1 MPKIQ
6 LTKETFEDTCWH
18 GLWPS
23 TLSSDFSDCFLV
35 VDETLAVEAANE
47 KAAPLVA
54 SLGDESSDLWYAAH
68 CALNARQIDQI
79 KLRLMNADGEQYYE
93 LFFIPHP
100 AASKMLILAR
110 ETTLEHN
117 LIVALMESRQLFK
130 DLVSCSSD
138 FAWETNATGDFIYV
152 SPKGAL
158 GYTAL
163 ELVGRPSGD
172 LLCATP
178 AKDSAFQTETPVDS
192 ADLWLYCSDG
202 SKACVTISAVPR
214 FGPNGI
220 REGARGVCR
229 DITQIKNQQALLE
242 QARSREKLMTDIVGA
257 MRDLKAG
264 DHVLERT
271 AQAISKSMANITC
284 LIARRKGRELAF
296 VPGAPNCEDEI
307 KAALLTRF
315 QQMSPAIDQSGAPQ
329 TRIVEIQGFQAL
341 MIETQYRHT
350 TNGAIFLLREISND
364 PLPEGVREIL
374 VEVGGQVGIAI
385 EQITTHERLENL
397 SRTDELT
404 GLLNRRAFFADAEA
418 QLLHLRSDSGANSAV
433 LLYLDI
439 DNLKSVNDQLGHA
452 SGDYVIASFAREL
465 KAIRHNGDIAARIGG
480 DEFLIW
486 LDGASADDAVKAANA
501 LIKFAKSLGDDIGD
515 VSPPVGLSV
524 GISVIRP
531 ENLRDISE
539 IIIEAD
545 TALYRA
551 KESGKGSFVVIDPLK

>member
-1 MPKIQ
+1 MPEKQ
-6 LTKETFEDTCWH
+6 LTKKTLEDPLWH
-18 GLWPS
+18 DLWPS
-23 TLSSDFSDCFLV
+23 ALSRDFSDCFLV

-47 KAAPLVA
+47 KAALLVA
-54 SLGDESSDLWYAAH
+54 SIEDESSELWYRAH
-68 CALNARQIDQI
+68 CALSARQIDQAR
-79 KLRLMNADGEQYYE
+79 LRLMNADGEQYYE

-100 AASKMLILAR
+100 AAFKMLILAR

-117 LIVALMESRQLFK
+117 LISALMESRQLFK

-138 FAWETNATGDFIYV
+138 FAWETNADGDFIYV

-158 GYTAL
+158 GYSSL
-163 ELVGRPSGD
+163 ELVGRHSRK
-172 LLCATP
+172 LLCATG
-178 AKDSAFQTETPVDS
+178 AENSAFETRISVDS
-192 ADLWLYCSDG
+192 ADLWLYRSDG
-202 SKACVTISAVPR
+202 GKACVTISAIPR
-214 FGPNGI
+214 FNAKGV

-229 DITQIKNQQALLE
+229 DITQIRNQQTLLE
-242 QARSREKLMTDIVGA
+242 QARSREKLMADIVSA

-271 AQAISKSMANITC
+271 TQAISKSMPGIVC
-284 LIARRKGRELAF
+284 LIARRKDGVLAF
-296 VPGAPNCEDEI
+296 APGPLTGGDEI
-307 KAALLTRF
+307 KEALLTAF
-315 QQMSPAIDQSGAPQ
+315 QQTPSPVDHSGGPQ
-329 TRIVEIQGFQAL
+329 ARTVEIQNFQVL
-341 MIETQYRHT
+341 MIETQYRRM
-350 TNGAIFLLREISND
+350 TNGAIFLLREISD
-364 PLPEGVREIL
+364 TPLPEGVREIL
-374 VEVGGQVGIAI
+374 VEAGGQVGIAI

-418 QLLHLRSDSGANSAV
+418 RLLNLRSDGVNSAV

-465 KAIRHNGDIAARIGG
+465 NAIRRQRDIAARIGG
-480 DEFLIW
+480 DEFLMWI
-486 LDGASADDAVKAANA
+486 DSASEDDTINIART

-551 KESGKGSFVVIDPLK
+551 KESEKDTFVVIDPFKT